1 MTQKEIRE
9 VYVTN
14 KGRVYSISEMSDRQE
29 KKWKKEIEGR
39 FKVARDNLLQITLH
53 KSGKDWNNLTPINKR
68 RFIASEV
75 TTQIFDWLSI
85 AASEEMQHMKTKI
98 RQQALEIDSLKVANK
113 TNTSDTS
120 DRVRQILLLAL
131 AESSKDEVD
140 VPLLNAILK
149 QARDE
154 L

>member
-1 MTQKEIRE
+1 
-9 VYVTN
+9 
-14 KGRVYSISEMSDRQE
+14 
-29 KKWKKEIEGR
+29 
-39 FKVARDNLLQITLH
+39 
-53 KSGKDWNNLTPINKR
+53 
-68 RFIASEV
+68 
-75 TTQIFDWLSI
+75 
-85 AASEEMQHMKTKI
+85 MQHMRTKI

>member
-1 MTQKEIRE
+1 MTVEIKN
-9 VYVTN
+9 VYVNN
-14 KGRVYSISEMSDRQE
+14 KGRVFNISEMSDRQE
-29 KKWKKEIEGR
+29 KKWKKQIEGR
-39 FKVARDNLLQITLH
+39 FKVARDNLMEITIH
-53 KSGKDWNNLTPINKR
+53 RSDEEWENLTPINKR

-75 TTQIFDWLSI
+75 NSQIFDWLGI
-85 AASEEMQHMKTKI
+85 ASSEEMKHMKTKI
-98 RQQALEIDSLKVANK
+98 RQQALEIDSLKVAIK
-113 TNTSDTS
+113 TNTPDTS

-140 VPLLNAILK
+140 LPLIHAILK

>member
-1 MTQKEIRE
+1 MTAEIKN
-9 VYVTN
+9 VYVNN
-14 KGRVYSISEMSDRQE
+14 KGRVFNISEMSDKQE

-53 KSGKDWNNLTPINKR
+53 RSEEDWNNLTPINKR

-75 TTQIFDWLSI
+75 TTQIFDWLNI
-85 AASEEMQHMKTKI
+85 ASSEEMQHMKTKI
-98 RQQALEIDSLKVANK
+98 RQQALEIDSLKVAIK
-113 TNTSDTS
+113 TNTPDTS

-140 VPLLNAILK
+140 LPLIHAILK